1 MIGFV
6 NGEIEEIFEDRVL
19 LDCGFMGYNIF
30 VPGNV
35 LETVQLG
42 AEVKLYTYLSVR
54 EDAMQLFGFLSKDE
68 LKVFKL
74 LITVNGIGPK
84 GALAILTIMS
94 PNELRYAIACEDSK
108 LISKAPGV
116 GAKTAQKV
124 ILELKDKLDIDNII
138 GQDMSSIGADITA
151 VTAGTMTQNANDAIE
166 VLVTLGYSQSAAK
179 KAISVSGITEDMTTE
194 DIIKVALKNI

>member
-6 NGEIEEIFEDRVL
+6 NGEIEEMYEDRVL
-19 LDCGFMGYNIF
+19 IDCGFMGYNIF
-30 VPGNV
+30 VCGNV
-35 LETVQLG
+35 LESCSIGQ
-42 AEVKLYTYLSVR
+42 EIKLYSYLNVR
-54 EDAMQLFGFLSKDE
+54 EDAMNLFGFLSKDE

-94 PNELRYAIACEDSK
+94 PNDLRYAIMTEDSK

-124 ILELKDKLDIDNII
+124 ILELKDKLDMDGVI
-138 GQDMSSIGADITA
+138 SSIDDDIIERNNNDVHNEIIEEAIEALVSLGYTQKEIKKIIKSCDIT
-151 VTAGTMTQNANDAIE
+151 E
-166 VLVTLGYSQSAAK
+166 CK
-179 KAISVSGITEDMTTE
+179 TTE
-194 DIIKVALKNI
+194 DVIKLVLKNI

>member
-6 NGEIEEIFEDRVL
+6 NGEIEEMYEDRVL
-19 LDCGFMGYNIF
+19 IDCGFMGYNIF
-30 VPGNV
+30 VCGNV
-35 LETVQLG
+35 LESCSIGQ
-42 AEVKLYTYLSVR
+42 EIKLYTYLNVR
-54 EDAMQLFGFLSKDE
+54 EDAMNLFGFLSKDE

-94 PNELRYAIACEDSK
+94 PNDLRYAIMTEDSK

-124 ILELKDKLDIDNII
+124 ILELKDKLNMDAVVNII
-138 GQDMSSIGADITA
+138 DDDIFKRNNDNVHNEIIEEAVEALVSLGYTQKEITKIIKSCDIT
-151 VTAGTMTQNANDAIE
+151 E
-166 VLVTLGYSQSAAK
+166 CK
-179 KAISVSGITEDMTTE
+179 TTE
-194 DIIKVALKNI
+194 DVIKLVLKNI

>member
-6 NGEIEEIFEDRVL
+6 NGEIEDIFEDRVL
-19 LDCGFMGYNIF
+19 VDCGFMGYNIF

-35 LETVQLG
+35 VENCSIG
-42 AEVKLYTYLSVR
+42 DEVKLYTYLSVR
-54 EDAMQLFGFLSKDE
+54 EDAMQLFGFLTKDE
-68 LKVFKL
+68 LNIFKL

-94 PNELRYAIACEDSK
+94 PNDLRFAVTTEDAK

-124 ILELKDKLDIDNII
+124 ILELKDKLSIEDALSSEENFATENKSLVSGNTRNIT
-138 GQDMSSIGADITA
+138 DA
-151 VTAGTMTQNANDAIE
+151 VE
-166 VLVTLGYSQSAAK
+166 VLVALGYSQSQSL
-179 KAISVSGITEDMTTE
+179 KAVKACDISRDAETEE
-194 DIIKVALKNI
+194 IVKQALKLM

>member
-35 LETVQLG
+35 LENVQLG

-84 GALAILTIMS
+84 GALALLTIMS

-138 GQDMSSIGADITA
+138 GQDMSAMGADITA
-151 VTAGTMTQNANDAIE
+151 VTADTMTQNANDAIE

-179 KAISVSGITEDMTTE
+179 KAICVSGITEDMSTE